1 MFQETQILIRPLL
14 ALEGAIIFPIEK
26 NFLLNDLLLKGFQM
40 GFCSQFS
47 QRQDLILLGVSILY
61 LGALIGSIYAWG
73 NSQGWDAATPMSWKM
88 FEIIC
93 FKIDLKKPLSIVY
106 ENSINDL

>member
-14 ALEGAIIFPIEK
+14 ALEGAIILPIEK

-47 QRQDLILLGVSILY
+47 QRQDLILLGVSMLY

-88 FEIIC
+88 
-93 FKIDLKKPLSIVY
+93 LKKIYSK
-106 ENSINDL
+106 ININNLNQ

>member
-1 MFQETQILIRPLL
+1 
-14 ALEGAIIFPIEK
+14 
-26 NFLLNDLLLKGFQM
+26 M

-88 FEIIC
+88 LQKNIYC
-93 FKIDLKKPLSIVY
+93 KIDIKKPFFLKEYKLLKI
-106 ENSINDL
+106 I